1 MLRCEL
7 VHSTVEC
14 DRGETSTSAG
24 GHKAIG
30 AIRANAVAIDWQEKN
45 SKAAACAE
53 SRPTRVSDVALRW
66 IERKLGPT
74 STLVADLERFFRRF
88 AYPLVAWSPTLVNS
102 RPQAD

>member
-1 MLRCEL
+1 MNVMSRPTEIILAPHHFQRTGCPVLRCEL

-53 SRPTRVSDVALRW
+53 SRPTRVSELIPSVQPA
-66 IERKLGPT
+66 
-74 STLVADLERFFRRF
+74 SAD
-88 AYPLVAWSPTLVNS
+88 
-102 RPQAD
+102 